1 MSYSLP
7 TVGRVTLADSRH
19 RRLRR
24 PVGVLW
30 PDVGEDVFDTG
41 HLPVA
46 DPASLVV
53 SHYWWV
59 RWRRPQAMPVRPQVL
74 SHPVCHL
81 TVEDAKGGQIHGLP
95 APACLVHGLV
105 KRVFAVELPV
115 AGRVAGIAFHPG
127 GLAAL
132 LDTDVRGL
140 TGRIVPA
147 TDVLGPDVVSLAR
160 QVLAERDEGGR
171 HQLFVGYVEAA
182 LASSMDRVRGDAGY
196 RTVRRAVE
204 LMRAREHVTLTPVA
218 ERLRIS
224 PRTLQ
229 RLFARYVGASPLWV
243 LRRYRL
249 QDAAA
254 AIDAGEGADLAGL
267 AADLG
272 FADQAHFTRS
282 FTQVIGVP
290 PSIYRQGHGG
300 PVQ

>member
-1 MSYSLP
+1 
-7 TVGRVTLADSRH
+7 
-19 RRLRR
+19 
-24 PVGVLW
+24 VLW
-30 PDVGEDVFDTG
+30 PDVGADVFETG
-41 HLPVA
+41 YLPVSE
-46 DPASLVV
+46 PASLVV

-59 RWRRPQAMPVRPQVL
+59 RWRRPDAAPVRPQVL

-81 TVEDAKGGQIHGLP
+81 TVEDAEGGQIHGRP

-105 KRVFAVELPV
+105 KKVFAVELPV

-132 LDTDVRGL
+132 LDTDVGGL

-147 TDVLGPDVVSLAR
+147 SDVLRPAVQTCAL
-160 QVLAERDEGGR
+160 QVLDERDEAAR
-171 HQLFVGYVEAA
+171 CQLFQAYVDA
-182 LASSMDRVRGDAGY
+182 LLAPVLDRVSGDAGY
-196 RTVRRAVE
+196 RSVREAVE
-204 LMRAREHVTLTPVA
+204 LMRAREHVTLAPVA
-218 ERLRIS
+218 ERLQVS

-254 AIDAGEGADLAGL
+254 AIDAGEGPDLAAL
-267 AADLG
+267 AAELG
-272 FADQAHFTRS
+272 FADQAHLTRS

-290 PSIYRQGHGG
+290 PSVYREGRGAPG
-300 PVQ
+300 

>member
-1 MSYSLP
+1 
-7 TVGRVTLADSRH
+7 
-19 RRLRR
+19 
-24 PVGVLW
+24 VLW

-41 HLPVA
+41 HLPVSH
-46 DPASLVV
+46 PASLVV

-59 RWRRPQAMPVRPQVL
+59 RWRRHEATPVRPQVL

-81 TVEDAKGGQIHGLP
+81 TVEDADGGQIHGRP

-105 KRVFAVELPV
+105 KKVFAVDLPV

-132 LDTDVRGL
+132 LDRDVAEL

-147 TDVLGPDVVSLAR
+147 ADVLGPSATTLAR
-160 QVLAERDEGGR
+160 QVLAERDEEARR
-171 HQLFVGYVEAA
+171 HAFVAYVEAA
-182 LASSMDRVRGDAGY
+182 LAPALERVREDSGY
-196 RTVRRAVE
+196 RKVREAVE
-204 LMRAREHVTLTPVA
+204 LMRGREQVTLAPVA
-218 ERLRIS
+218 EHLQVS

-254 AIDAGEGADLAGL
+254 AIDAGEGSDLAAL
-267 AADLG
+267 AAELG
-272 FADQAHFTRS
+272 FADQAHLTRS
-282 FTQVIGVP
+282 FGQVIGVP
-290 PSIYRQGHGG
+290 PSVYRQGRPA